1 VVLIKE
7 HIVMSEVAG
16 KTIVITGASSGVGA
30 AAARALHR
38 QGAIVVPVGR
48 SQQKTAA
55 IATELGVTPYT
66 VDFIRLDDVGQLAE
80 KLLAHFPYIDVLVN
94 NAGGIVPNDAPTVD
108 GNEPIFQVNTL
119 GPFLMA
125 ELLAKRLAASN
136 GRVITTSS
144 RSHVNAVIS
153 IDTLNQLDDGRTL
166 RPHAVYARSK
176 LVTGLL
182 MREYGRQHP
191 GILVADFH
199 PGIIASDFGRYLG
212 LLGSVLKVVGAPFLS
227 TPEQGAKTLI
237 YLTGTRDAINHQ
249 YFIRCQ
255 PAPGSP
261 LLNDQA
267 LAHAL
272 WETCQ
277 QRTGLAD

>member
-1 VVLIKE
+1 
-7 HIVMSEVAG
+7 MSEVAG

-66 VDFIRLDDVGQLAE
+66 VDFIRLDDVRQLAE
-80 KLLAHFPYIDVLVN
+80 ELLACLPTIDVLVN
-94 NAGGIVPNDAPTVD
+94 NAGGIVLNRAPTVD

-119 GPFLMA
+119 GPFLLA
-125 ELLAKRLAASN
+125 QLLAERLTASN

-144 RSHVNAVIS
+144 RSHASAVIS
-153 IDTLNQLDDGRTL
+153 IDTLNDLDDGMML

-176 LVTGLL
+176 LAAGLL
-182 MREYGRQHP
+182 MREYGRQNP
-191 GILVADFH
+191 DILVADFH

-212 LLGSVLKVVGAPFLS
+212 LLGHVLKVVSAPFLT

-237 YLTGTRDAINHQ
+237 YLAGTSDADNQ
-249 YFIRCQ
+249 YFVRCQ
-255 PAPGSP
+255 PALGSP

-272 WETCQ
+272 WKACQ
-277 QRTGLAD
+277 QRIGLTEQ

>member
-1 VVLIKE
+1 
-7 HIVMSEVAG
+7 MSEVAG

-30 AAARALHR
+30 AATRALHR

-48 SQQKTAA
+48 SHHKTAA
-55 IATELGVTPYT
+55 IAIELGVTPYT
-66 VDFIRLDDVGQLAE
+66 VDFIRLDDVHQLAKE
-80 KLLAHFPYIDVLVN
+80 LLARFPCIDVLVN
-94 NAGGIVPNDAPTVD
+94 NAGGIVPNRALTID
-108 GNEPIFQVNTL
+108 GNETIFQINTL
-119 GPFLMA
+119 GPFLLTQ
-125 ELLAKRLAASN
+125 LLAKRLTASN

-153 IDTLNQLDDGRTL
+153 IDTLNQLDDGMTL
-166 RPHAVYARSK
+166 RPHSVYARSK
-176 LVTGLL
+176 LATGLL

-212 LLGSVLKVVGAPFLS
+212 LLGHVLKVVGAPFLA
-227 TPEQGAKTLI
+227 TPEQGAKTLV
-237 YLTGTRDAINHQ
+237 YLTETSDAINNQ
-249 YFIRCQ
+249 YFVRCQ
-255 PAPGSP
+255 PAPASP

-272 WETCQ
+272 WEACQ
-277 QRTGLAD
+277 QRIGPTEQ